1 MLKRHLN
8 TAFSGHCE
16 ASRIFIGSSI
26 QDWAD
31 SPVTTTIETLPIADI
46 SLPRV
51 TVCPPRNTFTNL
63 NHDLMTLEQLTLSN
77 ATRDELTKY
86 AVRLIQARPVSGV

>member
-1 MLKRHLN
+1 M
-8 TAFSGHCE
+8 AFSGHCE
-16 ASRIFIGSSI
+16 TSRRFIDRSI

-63 NHDLMTLEQLTLSN
+63 NYDLMRLEHVTLSN

-86 AVRLIQARPVSGV
+86 AVGLIQDRPVSGV